1 MARRSLRD
9 SESNQEP
16 SYYSDD
22 PVDLVNTEPKGFRA
36 KINRT
41 LMIFVLLGTSS
52 LFVGNTLSAGINLG
66 GQGTEFGQGVAGLKA
81 CSGAN
86 SLGISQKAEYTTE
99 GFKLKSV
106 QLSGIPTSCYGY
118 NLILSILPAGVEG
131 SSTLAT
137 LFSTVK
143 KLIILNRYGTFYSS
157 ASDATYVTLTSTND
171 AATSTD
177 SVLIT
182 FKNPSLLVS
191 EIGTIGVESSE
202 NVLTNLSCGA
212 GGDCAVGGDG
222 PGGGAIVIYT
232 SEPFSAPGS
241 PCNTQCRGLEV
252 DQSIVANYMDVWT
265 KNSSGTVTSGS
276 VGIGSRGLGAGYA
289 NTKRAMESVNGSNN
303 STQRTGAMGYCWNKT
318 TASATDRWYLP
329 SLMEYAYIFKQ
340 ISQSAAFRAK
350 APGFPAA
357 TNYYTSEEAWT
368 NWFSEYPAFYTN
380 GNPPSGVTLAPAN
393 VSPSSARALSVQPQK
408 ADGTMT
414 DNTYAG
420 FARLQVFD
428 HAKSAGYA
436 VMCLRAF
443 N

>member
-1 MARRSLRD
+1 MVKRYLRD
-9 SESNQEP
+9 SDGYDEP
-16 SYYSDD
+16 AYFSDD
-22 PVDLVNTEPKGFRA
+22 PVDLEVTETRSFKA

-86 SLGISQKAEYTTE
+86 SLGINQKAEYTND

-143 KLIILNRYGTFYSS
+143 RLIILNRYGTFYSS

-212 GGDCAVGGDG
+212 GGDCAVGATGPDSGTVVLFTSQPFTADG
-222 PGGGAIVIYT
+222 A
-232 SEPFSAPGS
+232 

-252 DQSIVANYMDVWT
+252 DQSIVANYIDVWT
-265 KNSSGTVTSGS
+265 KNSSGTITTGS
-276 VGIGSRGLGAGYA
+276 VGIGARGLGAGYA
-289 NTKRAMESVNGSNN
+289 NTKRAMESANGSNN
-303 STQRTGAMGYCWNKT
+303 SALRTGAMGYCWNKNT
-318 TASATDRWYLP
+318 TSATNRWYLP

-380 GNPPSGVTLAPAN
+380 GNPPSGVTLSLTN
-393 VSPSSARALSVQPQK
+393 VSPSSARVLSVQPQK

-420 FARLQVFD
+420 FAKLQVFD
-428 HAKSAGYA
+428 HPKSAGYA